1 MASLFK
7 KPDGSYW
14 IIEKGK
20 WYKVGKVPASVA
32 KIALGKFENDQ
43 TYLRLG
49 MAASVAISFED
60 AGNEYLKT
68 LPGNRWREKHQLK
81 TLSSIIGLLHKAI
94 PRDVEKFF
102 DEKGY
107 KPNTRRLYKRFICAV
122 FDYAVKSKLIHS
134 HSMNEIVTGTIE
146 RTLPRYSDPDL
157 IKKVL
162 SVMPE
167 ISQLPYWIMY
177 YTGMRPSE
185 VLRLEGRD
193 IDLKTK
199 TILVRHSKTKRF
211 RVIPLHPALIDSL
224 TGAKMSPAESLFK
237 IKSLRPILRAALKKL
252 GLPEKTL
259 TQYQFRHTFA
269 TQVLSET
276 KDLRAVQQLL
286 GHTDIKTTTVYA
298 HALPHALKSAV
309 DSIK

>member
-1 MASLFK
+1 MASLFRK
-7 KPDGSYW
+7 LDGSYW

-49 MAASVAISFED
+49 MSSEVFVRFEEVAE
-60 AGNEYLKT
+60 EYLERGGKDRWRERHLLKT
-68 LPGNRWREKHQLK
+68 LKP
-81 TLSSIIGLLHKAI
+81 IIVWI
-94 PRDVEKFF
+94 NNTDVRDVEDFF
-102 DEKGY
+102 DSKNY

-122 FDYAVKSKLIHS
+122 FDYAVKSRLIHG
-134 HSMNEIVTGTIE
+134 HSMSQIITGTIE
-146 RTLPRYSDPDL
+146 KTIPRYSDPDL

-167 ISQLPYWIMY
+167 ESQLPYWVMY

-193 IDLKTK
+193 VDLKTK

-211 RVIPLHPALIDSL
+211 RVIPLHPALIDRL
-224 TGAKMSPAESLFK
+224 IGAKMPPDELVFNL
-237 IKSLRPILRAALKKL
+237 KSLRPPLRRALKKA
-252 GLPEKTL
+252 GLPSNAL
-259 TQYQFRHTFA
+259 SQYQFRHTFA